1 MLPQLSGETS
11 GYHDDQHA
19 QRQAVTDSIKEMDFK
34 VSSTILKL
42 IFLLKAEV
50 VGHRFPLFPFKLPEE
65 VLRVMWAY
73 RE

>member
-42 IFLLKAEV
+42 IFFAKS
-50 VGHRFPLFPFKLPEE
+50 
-65 VLRVMWAY
+65 
-73 RE
+73 

>member
-1 MLPQLSGETS
+1 M
-11 GYHDDQHA
+11 
-19 QRQAVTDSIKEMDFK
+19 TDSIKEMDFK